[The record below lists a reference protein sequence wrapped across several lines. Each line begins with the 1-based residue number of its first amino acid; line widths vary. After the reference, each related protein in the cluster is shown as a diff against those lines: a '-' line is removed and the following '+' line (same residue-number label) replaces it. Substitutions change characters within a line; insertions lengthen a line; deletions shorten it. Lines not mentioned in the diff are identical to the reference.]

1 MIRLKPRS
9 VRTRLTLWYVAALGG
24 ILVLF
29 AAGTSAFLF
38 LRLREALDAYVVDDI
53 EAVEAQLSFRPDGA
67 LSVGPSGAKED
78 PDAPDDRYLEI
89 RSPDGSVLYR
99 NDRLGARSLD
109 GSPQPGEGKNGYSE
123 RSMRLQ
129 NGPRLRIASRLHTLG
144 TRPVLI
150 RLGHTEEPLWR
161 EFKELLT
168 VLLLGFRLRLLLP
181 ASADM
186 RSPGVRFHRSTE

>member
-78 PDAPDDRYLEI
+78 PDAPDARYLEI
-89 RSPDGSVLYR
+89 RAPDGSVLYR
-99 NDRLGARSLD
+99 NDRLGARALD
-109 GSPQPGEGKNGYSE
+109 GSPQPGEGKDGYSE

-129 NGPRLRIASRLHTLG
+129 NGPRLRI
-144 TRPVLI
+144 
-150 RLGHTEEPLWR
+150 
-161 EFKELLT
+161 
-168 VLLLGFRLRLLLP
+168 
-181 ASADM
+181 
-186 RSPGVRFHRSTE
+186 